1 MNISADYP
9 TGPTT
14 ELVALLWQVIA
25 ANLPRDLTWPV
36 LLITALLA
44 TGIWL
49 ARNGHG
55 AKNSKGCEQKTTLFQ
70 FLLPKDIYTH
80 VSARVD
86 IALYVFERILRPLWV
101 APVLILLAPAI
112 EQSVIATMN
121 TLLGTSPRLAPT
133 PSWMLL
139 YSLITLLLYDAI
151 FYLIH
156 YSEHKIP
163 ALWAIHKIHH
173 SAEVLTPLTRYREHF
188 IEGPIYA
195 VGACLLYTSTSPRD

>member
-1 MNISADYP
+1 MNISADQP
-9 TGPTT
+9 VGPTT
-14 ELVALLWQVIA
+14 ELVAQLWQVIS

-36 LLITALLA
+36 LLMTTLLA

-49 ARNGHG
+49 ARRGHG
-55 AKNSKGCEQKTTLFQ
+55 AKNADGCEQKSTLLQ

-121 TLLGTSPRLAPT
+121 NLLGPSPRLAST
-133 PSWMLL
+133 TGWMLL
-139 YSLITLLLYDAI
+139 CSLICTAA
-151 FYLIH
+151 
-156 YSEHKIP
+156 SN
-163 ALWAIHKIHH
+163 
-173 SAEVLTPLTRYREHF
+173 R
-188 IEGPIYA
+188 
-195 VGACLLYTSTSPRD
+195 